1 MGVGRGWGSGSL
13 SPRAPGALRAR
24 PREREDPPGRPGAQ
38 PVLTQQQT
46 EQAERGPAPRHPAPR
61 ARAPAS
67 QHPSRAAPERC
78 AQPETRSARGTRC
91 PRPPPGSGVG
101 ELAFSPPLPL
111 YSWQGR
117 PLSLAATILSFPAQ
131 SHRRRTLAGAG
142 VAAVEAKKGGG
153 LCGPQTTRSTL
164 YRGLSYSFK
173 LDFHLTFNP
182 FVSAWPVPGAGFLGV
197 PCVFFPFCFPL
208 YSTLSREQC
217 R

>member
-1 MGVGRGWGSGSL
+1 MGVGVPFPPAPRGL
-13 SPRAPGALRAR
+13 CALGRGRAR
-24 PREREDPPGRPGAQ
+24 THPGRPGAQ
-38 PVLTQQQT
+38 PVLTQQT

-61 ARAPAS
+61 ARAPAD
-67 QHPSRAAPERC
+67 QHPSRATPERC
-78 AQPETRSARGTRC
+78 AQPERRSARGTRC

-117 PLSLAATILSFPAQ
+117 PLSLAATTVSFPAQ

-164 YRGLSYSFK
+164 YRGPSYSFK

-182 FVSAWPVPGAGFLGV
+182 FVSAWPVAVQVSSEFRV
-197 PCVFFPFCFPL
+197 CSFFFCFPL